1 MRLRWDPSVRTRHL
15 AVILALALT
24 AVGALTSFN
33 LTRMLGVR
41 LAARHRA
48 QEALADALYQITQ
61 QVILDNPGK
70 DARLL
75 LGTTLLST
83 LFSTPARD
91 LTRSS
96 RTRSWSQRMD
106 RRSPKPRQ
114 RHARPRQRHWKDS
127 SALRGRSSFIYLR
140 SRAGNMKFD
149 LL

>member
-75 LGTTLLST
+75 LGNNPAVNALLNAST
-83 LFSTPARD
+83 GPDQEFSYAVLVSAD
-91 LTRSS
+91 G
-96 RTRSWSQRMD
+96 
-106 RRSPKPRQ
+106 SP
-114 RHARPRQRHWKDS
+114 
-127 SALRGRSSFIYLR
+127 IT
-140 SRAGNMKFD
+140 
-149 LL
+149 